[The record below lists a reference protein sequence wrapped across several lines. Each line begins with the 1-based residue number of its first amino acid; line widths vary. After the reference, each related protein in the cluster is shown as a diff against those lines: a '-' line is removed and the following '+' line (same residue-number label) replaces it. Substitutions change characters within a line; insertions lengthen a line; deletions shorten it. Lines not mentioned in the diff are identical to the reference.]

1 MKDEEKIKEIAKQI
15 FELET
20 KYRNTQDTDI
30 EKEIEKMTENL
41 SLEELL
47 EVDEYIFKNTQ
58 QNISKLIQQFTK

>member
-47 EVDEYIFKNTQ
+47 EVDEYIFKNYLLR
-58 QNISKLIQQFTK
+58 K